1 MKQKFLLF
9 FFLSLSAAFPVAWSQ
24 AGGFAVTGIVKDKT
38 GAGLADVTVSEKGR
52 SNTIATD
59 ASGAFKIKVARQN
72 ATLVFSSVGFQTQE
86 VKADQS
92 NLNVTLAQTVKGLDE
107 VTVVGYSIKRREQI
121 SSAVATVSGEKLR
134 DITSNSLSQML
145 QGKAP
150 GVTVSSNS
158 GDPSAG
164 SEVVVRGPGTINAS
178 TSPLYVVDG
187 NIGGTFN
194 PTDVESVTIL
204 KDAAATGLYGSRAA
218 NGVII
223 VTTRMGRAGKTR
235 MEFNTTQGFAEATK
249 GNFRLLNSQELY
261 DYQKT
266 YFNPNPAVLNTNT
279 DWWSLNFRRG
289 KVQNYTLSASGG
301 SEKTTFYVAGN
312 YYREEGTIID
322 NDRTN
327 YSVRAN
333 LTQNL
338 TDKLKL
344 AVLLNGRYIKDNFP
358 TNINNPP
365 FFVSTTSAP
374 GGLSSSGSGALIDAY
389 LNLPYDSAFY
399 ADGSGRDPR
408 SGIWYGRDRNNYQ
421 HARQYNF
428 ARGRSYN
435 TSADLNLDYSIT
447 NHLTFSTFNRATI
460 INGGNTVYY
469 DRRTKP
475 GAPYSGALYNSTNYS
490 STLVSSNRLRYSNNF
505 GQHSLSVLGVAEA
518 EKGYIDYS
526 LISVKGLPPGRSA
539 ISTATDVL
547 LSPVGGNDSYLFS
560 KYLGQADYGFAGKY
574 FGVASIVNEFSSRF
588 GTNNPSAT
596 FYQLGVSWIVSKES
610 FMKSVEPVSFLKFR
624 GSYGT
629 TGNAEGIGY
638 YASLGL
644 YSITTAASYA
654 GLPGASLSQ
663 KANPNLTWEKAKGG
677 NIGVD
682 MALFKRIDLSVDI
695 YRRVTSS
702 LLFFRGLPATTGY
715 TGVFENVGAIRNKGI
730 EFNLTTRN
738 VITKNFRWETNLNM
752 AFNNNKVLEV
762 NQGRSE
768 VNTGARQP
776 VGVGHNMDEWYMP
789 IWAGVDPANGSP
801 LWERLITDADGKSFV
816 TYTNVYNQATFQ
828 YTGRTS
834 APKFTGGFSN
844 TVTYGRFSLN
854 AFLNFAYGYTVY
866 NSPRFNFDSDGLYE
880 SFNQMKLPEGWTR
893 WAKKGDIV
901 THPKPVYGRSDASN
915 AVSSRFLEDASY
927 IRLRNVNLGYD
938 LAPGLTNKLK
948 IGSARLFVS
957 GDNLFTLTNYSGTDP
972 EAAFDTGD
980 PGFKYPVSRKFLAG
994 LNISF

>member
-1 MKQKFLLF
+1 MKQKFLLLI
-9 FFLSLSAAFPVAWSQ
+9 FLCCLQVFSEAMAQ
-24 AGGFAVTGIVKDKT
+24 GGTFTVTGTVKNNS
-38 GAGLADVTVSEKGR
+38 GALLQDVTVAEKGR
-52 SNTIATD
+52 NNTVTTNADGVFNIT
-59 ASGAFKIKVARQN
+59 VARRN
-72 ATLVFSSVGFQTQE
+72 ATLVVTSVGFETQE
-86 VKADQS
+86 LRATEG
-92 NLNVTLAQTVKGLDE
+92 NLNLALAAVVTGLDE
-107 VTVVGYSIKRREQI
+107 VTVVGYSAKRREQI

-134 DITSNSLSQML
+134 DVTSNNLAQLL

-150 GVTVSSNS
+150 GVVVSSNS

-194 PTDVESVTIL
+194 PSDVETVTVL

-223 VTTRMGRAGKTR
+223 VTTKMGKAGKTR
-235 MEFNTTQGFAEATK
+235 MEFNTTTGFSEATK
-249 GNFRLLNSQELY
+249 GNFHLLNSQELY

-266 YFNPNPAVLNTNT
+266 YFNQNPVVLGTNT
-279 DWWSLNFRRG
+279 DWWDLNFRRA

-301 SEKTTFYVAGN
+301 SERTTFYVAGN
-312 YYREEGTIID
+312 YFKEEGTIID
-322 NDRTN
+322 NDRTTYN
-327 YSVRAN
+327 LRAN
-333 LTQNL
+333 LTQKL

-344 AVLLNGRYIKDNFP
+344 TVLINSRYIKDNFP
-358 TNINNPP
+358 TSINNPP
-365 FFVSTTSAP
+365 FTINANSAP
-374 GGLSSSGSGALIDAY
+374 GGLSSNGSGPLIDAY
-389 LNLPYDSAFY
+389 LNLPYDSAFN
-399 ADGSGRDPR
+399 ADGTGRDQR
-408 SGIWYGRDRNNYQ
+408 SGTWYGRDRNNYM

-428 ARGRSYN
+428 ANARSYN
-435 TSADLNLDYSIT
+435 TSGDVNLDYNIT

-460 INGGNTVYY
+460 NNGGNTVYY

-475 GAPYSGALYNSTNYS
+475 GAANAGALYNTTNYS
-490 STLVSSNRLRYSNNF
+490 TTLVSSNRLRYSNNF

-518 EKGYIDYS
+518 EKGYLDYS
-526 LISVKGLPPGRSA
+526 VVSVKGLPAGRSA
-539 ISTATDVL
+539 ISTGTEVL
-547 LSPVGGNDSYLFS
+547 FSPNGGNDSYLFS

-574 FGVASIVNEFSSRF
+574 FAVASIVNEFSSRF
-588 GTNNPSAT
+588 GTNNPSAN
-596 FYQLGVSWIVSKES
+596 FYQLGASWIVSKES
-610 FMKSVEPVSFLKFR
+610 FMRNVEPISFLKLR
-624 GSYGT
+624 ASYGT

-644 YSITTAASYA
+644 YSITSAASYA

-663 KANPNLTWEKAKGG
+663 KANPDLTWEEAKGA

-682 MALFKRIDLSVDI
+682 MTILKRIDLSIDL

-738 VITKNFRWETNLNM
+738 VTTKNFRWETNLNM
-752 AFNNNKVLEV
+752 GFNRNKVLEV

-768 VNTGARQP
+768 VNPGLTQP

-789 IWAGVDPANGSP
+789 IWAGVDPGNGNP
-801 LWERLITDADGKSFV
+801 VWERLITDADGKSYV

-854 AFLNFAYGYTVY
+854 AFLNFAYGYAVY

-880 SFNQMKLPEGWTR
+880 SFNQMKLAEGWSR
-893 WAKKGDIV
+893 WTKPGDLV
-901 THPKPVYGRSDASN
+901 THPKPVFGRSDASN

-927 IRLRNVNLGYD
+927 MRLRNVTLGYNVSSRF
-938 LAPGLTNKLK
+938 ANKVK
-948 IGSARLFVS
+948 ISSARIFVS
-957 GDNLFTLTNYSGTDP
+957 GDNLITWTNYSGTDP
-972 EAAFDTGD
+972 EAAFASGD
-980 PGFKYPVSRKFLAG
+980 PGFKYPVSRRLLVG